1 MNTASELFKTFEQ
14 LREQKEA
21 LGDNGLYRQ
30 SQINERF
37 YKGDQWHGLST
48 GQNRPLIRN
57 NVIKRIADLKLSTV
71 NNPVS
76 VNYSAEG
83 VPNTAE
89 MREKVIRFKNQM
101 PNDLS
106 FLEYEEE
113 INLVLSA
120 LSDYYLTTCERLQYQ
135 KKCEQLLLNAYI
147 SGTGILYT
155 YWDPDICTGLYL
167 DQNKRAQIKGDI
179 DCQVLDIENVYFGD
193 PSLDDIQRQP
203 YIIIAQKLYLD
214 DLKKAAA
221 KNRISLE
228 IKPDNDDRNKAT
240 VLTKFYK
247 KTVDGKTEVYA
258 VRAVKEGVIKSEW
271 GLGVSLYPFAKYTF
285 LRRKNSP
292 YGESEITY
300 SIPNQIAINRMMTA
314 SSWGTILT
322 GMPIMI
328 VNNDLIRDKISNE
341 PGQILRISGNAED
354 MNSAIKYV
362 TPPSF
367 SANYEN
373 AALSLSSVTLNMAGA
388 NDAALGDLAPDN
400 ASAIIAV
407 REAAMLPM
415 QSHINAYYA
424 FSEEVARI
432 WAQFW
437 LNKYGNRALKITD
450 ESGTWYLPFD
460 ASRYSHLIINARVDV
475 GASSIISDAQSLATL
490 DNMYDHGIIDAVQY
504 LKRLP
509 NGIISDKNGL
519 IKEKKEE
526 LLKAAKEQALQ
537 SGQEL
542 DADRLP
548 CGDNGELD
556 PYVAAAQ
563 ILGGDM

>member
-1 MNTASELFKTFEQ
+1 MNTVSELFKTFEQ

-21 LGDNGLYRQ
+21 LGDNGIYRQ

-37 YKGDQWHGLST
+37 YKGDQWHGLK
-48 GQNRPLIRN
+48 GVQNRPLIRN
-57 NVIKRIADLKLSTV
+57 NVIKRIADLKLSCV
-71 NNPVS
+71 NNPVT
-76 VNYSAEG
+76 VTFSAEG

-89 MREKVIRFKNQM
+89 MRERVTRQKNQM
-101 PNDLS
+101 PQDLS
-106 FLEYEEE
+106 LLDYDEE

-120 LSDYYLTTCERLQYQ
+120 LSDYYATTCERVQYQ

-147 SGTGILYT
+147 SGTGIMYT
-155 YWDPDICTGLYL
+155 YWDSEVCTGLYL
-167 DQNKRAQIKGDI
+167 NENRQTQIKGDI
-179 DCQVLDIENVYFGD
+179 AAEVLDVENVYFGD
-193 PSLDDIQRQP
+193 GALDDIQRQP
-203 YIIIAQKLYLD
+203 FIIIAQKLYLD
-214 DLKKAAA
+214 KVKQMAA

-228 IKPDNDDRNKAT
+228 IKPDNDNQNKVT

-247 KTVDGKTEVYA
+247 KTVDQKTEVFA
-258 VRAVKEGVIKSEW
+258 VQAVKEGFIKNEW
-271 GLGVSLYPFAKYTF
+271 GLGVSLYPFAKYSF

-314 SSWGTILT
+314 SSWGTILN

-341 PGQILRISGNAED
+341 PGQVLRISGNAED
-354 MNSAIKYV
+354 MNSAIRYI

-373 AALSLSSVTLNMAGA
+373 AALSLSSTTLNMAGA
-388 NDAALGDLAPDN
+388 NDAALGNIKPDN

-415 QSHINAYYA
+415 QSHLNAYYA

-432 WAQFW
+432 WSQFW

-450 ESGTWYLPFD
+450 ENGTWYLPFD

-475 GASSIISDAQSLATL
+475 SASSIISDAQSLATL
-490 DNMYDHGIIDAVQY
+490 DNMYEHGIIDAVQY

-526 LLKAAKEQALQ
+526 LLNAAKAQLT
-537 SGQEL
+537 QE
-542 DADRLP
+542 DVEDDP
-548 CGDNGELD
+548 DGLD

-563 ILGGDM
+563 LIGGDA

>member
-1 MNTASELFKTFEQ
+1 MNTAKELFNTFDK

-21 LGDNGLYRQ
+21 LGDNGIYRQ

-57 NVIKRIADLKLSTV
+57 NVIKRIADLKLSAV

-89 MREKVIRFKNQM
+89 IKEKVVRHKKEM
-101 PNDLS
+101 PTSLS
-106 FLEYEEE
+106 PLEYNEE
-113 INLVLSA
+113 INLVLSG
-120 LSDYYLTTCERLQYQ
+120 LSDYYDTTCERLQYQ
-135 KKCEQLLLNAYI
+135 KLCEKLLLNAYI
-147 SGTGILYT
+147 SGTGIMYT
-155 YWDPDICTGLYL
+155 YWDADISTGLYL
-167 DQNKRAQIKGDI
+167 DSERTTPIKGDI
-179 DCQVLDIENVYFGD
+179 ACEVLDVENVYFGD
-193 PSLDDIQRQP
+193 TALDDIQRQP

-214 DLKKAAA
+214 SVKKTAA
-221 KNRISLE
+221 KNRISLD
-228 IKPDNDDRNKAT
+228 IKPDNDDEHKVT

-247 KTVDGKTEVYA
+247 KTVDGKTEVFA
-258 VRAVKEGVIKSEW
+258 VQAVKEGFIKNEW
-271 GLGVSLYPFAKYTF
+271 GLGISLYPFAKYTF

-314 SSWGTILT
+314 SSWGTILS
-322 GMPIMI
+322 GMPIML

-354 MNSAIKYV
+354 MNSAIRYI

-367 SANYEN
+367 TANFEN

-388 NDAALGDLAPDN
+388 NDAALGNLAPDN

-415 QSHINAYYA
+415 QSHLNSYYI

-432 WAQFW
+432 WSQFW
-437 LNKYGNRALKITD
+437 LNKYGDRSLKITD
-450 ESGTWYLPFD
+450 ENGTWYLPFD
-460 ASRYSHLIINARVDV
+460 ASRYAHLIINARVDV
-475 GASSIISDAQSLATL
+475 TASGIISDAQSLATL
-490 DNMYDHGIIDAVQY
+490 DNMYDHGIIDALQY

-509 NGIISDKNGL
+509 NGIITDKNGL

-526 LLKAAKEQALQ
+526 LLNAAREQITAN
-537 SGQEL
+537 
-542 DADRLP
+542 
-548 CGDNGELD
+548 GDNLFEDDSQDLD
-556 PYVAAAQ
+556 PLVAAAQ
-563 ILGGDM
+563 LLGGEG